1 MKFENINMLN
11 DTMAI
16 LDRGY
21 YEVNGKRV
29 NLKLSKAEMKEIS
42 VFLPKD
48 VKSISDNK
56 DFQHI
61 HMMGG
66 RIGVDCVNMDSYSLA
81 IKRYLDCSYMF
92 SKKSK
97 PILVLN
103 LANPVNPGGGVRR
116 GSKAQEEDL
125 CRKSSLLLSLES
137 SAASVYYKYNKSLN
151 TYMGS
156 DAVMV
161 TPQVEIIKDEN
172 GSLLD
177 ESVIVSVMTCAA
189 PMLRNGMEGLT
200 DQEYRDMVYGRITGM
215 LKVAAHLGYEVLILG
230 AFGCGA
236 FLNDA
241 HVVSDLFYKA
251 LKEFDYDGME
261 AKDFFRRIDFA
272 VLSRSA
278 DQYNYKEFARNFC
291 DFYREEDAEEVASAL
306 ERVRETET
314 NLDRIRG
321 SLVGGAIGDAL
332 GYTVEFMQEE
342 QIFRKYGSSGIT
354 EYELTNGKALVSDD
368 TQMTLFTANGILV
381 GDTRLSMRG
390 IGGDPKVYVPNAYLD
405 WLKTQ
410 QLDINSVNQYERYTE
425 KGGYSWLLDVPELY
439 SRRAPG
445 NTCLSALETRA
456 KEDHVNSFINS
467 PINRS
472 KGCGGIMR
480 IAPLALKYRLGENF
494 YGDIEQIDMEAAELS
509 AITHSHS
516 LGYMPSS
523 VVSHIISRILC
534 SHDEMSLKDMVLE
547 ARDSVS
553 KLFAEDKNLPVLVDI
568 IDKAV
573 RLSEKTDTDDLD
585 NIHALGEGWVAEET
599 LGIALYCA
607 LKYQNDFSKAM
618 IVSVNHKG
626 DSDSTGAV
634 TGNILGALIGY
645 DAIDSKWKKD
655 LELLDVILEVADDL
669 CHGCQMSEYS
679 YYFDPAWATKY
690 MHMHRYEE
698 PKKNP
703 EYVFF
708 WLDNEK
714 YGEFSN
720 WYQREFVID
729 DFRYFCVEQ
738 YMMAQKAKLFHDS
751 VRYTAILRAN
761 SPKDCKALGKQ
772 VTPFDVKVWDAV
784 KYDIVKTGNK
794 AKFEQN
800 PDLMNLLLSTGD
812 RIMAEASPKDKIWG
826 IALDAET
833 AKHINPEAWP
843 GQNLLGKIL
852 MELKAEY
859 RKEQSKL
866 SATELRMI
874 KGDITKQS
882 DVEAIVNAANTSLL
896 GGGGGV
902 DGAIHRA
909 AGRQLLEECRKLNGC
924 KTGEA
929 KLTGAYKLPCK
940 YIIHTVGPIWRGG
953 NQDEE
958 KFLAECYSNSLQIAV
973 DQGIRSVAFPSIS
986 TGVYSFPKKKAAMI
1000 AVRTVN
1006 DFIEENSGS
1015 LDLVEWILFDE
1026 ETLNIYKDALNQF
1039 KANKIVG
1046 TPGF

>member
-81 IKRYLDCSYMF
+81 IKRYSDCSYMF

-215 LKVAAHLGYEVLILG
+215 LKVAAYLGYEVLILG

-354 EYELTNGKALVSDD
+354 EYELINGKALVSDD

-573 RLSEKTDTDDLD
+573 QLSEKTDTDDLD

-645 DAIDSKWKKD
+645 DAIDSKWKKN

-772 VTPFDVKVWDAV
+772 VTPFDAKVWDAV

-896 GGGGGV
+896 GGGV
-902 DGAIHRA
+902 DGAIHKA

-986 TGVYSFPKKKAAMI
+986 TGVYSFPKEKAAMI

>member
-81 IKRYLDCSYMF
+81 IKRYSDCSYLF

-177 ESVIVSVMTCAA
+177 ESVIVSVMTCAV

-618 IVSVNHKG
+618 IVSINHKG

-772 VTPFDVKVWDAV
+772 VTPFDAKVWDAV

-896 GGGGGV
+896 GGGV

-986 TGVYSFPKKKAAMI
+986 PGVYSFPKEKAAMI

>member
-1 MKFENINMLN
+1 MRVDNINMLN

-16 LDRGY
+16 MDRGY

-29 NLKLSKAEMKEIS
+29 NLKLSEKERKEIF

-48 VKSISDNK
+48 VKRIADNK
-56 DFQHI
+56 DFQHV
-61 HMMGG
+61 HVMG
-66 RIGVDCVNMDSYSLA
+66 RIGVGCVNMDSYSLA
-81 IKRYLDCSYMF
+81 IKRYSDCSYMF

-137 SAASVYYKYNKSLN
+137 LEASVYYKYNKSLN

-156 DAVMV
+156 DAVMI

-172 GSLLD
+172 GDLLD

-189 PMLRNGMEGLT
+189 PMLRDGMEGLT

-236 FLNDA
+236 FSNDA

-251 LKEFDYDGME
+251 LKEFDYDGMK

-278 DQYNYKEFARNFC
+278 DQYNYKEFARNFS
-291 DFYREEDAEEVASAL
+291 DFYREEDAEDVADAL
-306 ERVRETET
+306 ERVKETEV

-332 GYTVEFMQEE
+332 GYAVEFLQED
-342 QIFRKYGSSGIT
+342 QIFRKYGCEGIT
-354 EYELTNGKALVSDD
+354 EYDLVNGKALISDD

-390 IGGDPKVYVPNAYLD
+390 IGGDPKAYVPNAYLD

-410 QLDINSVNQYERYTE
+410 ESDINSVNHHERYTE

-456 KEDHVNSFINS
+456 KEGYVDSFINS

-480 IAPLALKYRLGENF
+480 IAPLALKYRSGENF

-516 LGYMPSS
+516 LGYMPSV

-534 SHDEMSLKDMVLE
+534 SYDEMSLKDMVLE

-553 KLFAEDKNLPVLVDI
+553 KLFVGDKNLPVLVDI
-568 IDKAV
+568 INRAV
-573 RLSEKTDTDDLD
+573 RLSEKADADDLD

-618 IVSVNHKG
+618 ITAVNHKG

-645 DAIDSKWKKD
+645 TAIDSKWKKN
-655 LELLDVILEVADDL
+655 LELLDVILEIADDL

-679 YYFDPAWATKY
+679 HYQDPAWITKY
-690 MHMHRYEE
+690 MHMHRYHK

-703 EYVFF
+703 EYTFF

-714 YGEFSN
+714 YGEFRTD
-720 WYQREFVID
+720 Q
-729 DFRYFCVEQ
+729 
-738 YMMAQKAKLFHDS
+738 
-751 VRYTAILRAN
+751 TG
-761 SPKDCKALGKQ
+761 SP
-772 VTPFDVKVWDAV
+772 
-784 KYDIVKTGNK
+784 
-794 AKFEQN
+794 
-800 PDLMNLLLSTGD
+800 
-812 RIMAEASPKDKIWG
+812 
-826 IALDAET
+826 
-833 AKHINPEAWP
+833 
-843 GQNLLGKIL
+843 
-852 MELKAEY
+852 
-859 RKEQSKL
+859 
-866 SATELRMI
+866 ATELRMI
-874 KGDITKQS
+874 KGDITEQS

-896 GGGGGV
+896 GGGGV

-924 KTGEA
+924 RTGEA

-940 YIIHTVGPIWRGG
+940 YIIHTVGPIWHGG

-958 KFLAECYSNSLQIAV
+958 KLLADCYRNSLQIAV

-986 TGVYSFPKKKAAMI
+986 TGVYSFPKDKAAGI
-1000 AVRTVN
+1000 ALRAVN
-1006 DFIEENSGS
+1006 QFVEANPGKMHLIEW
-1015 LDLVEWILFDE
+1015 VLFDDD
-1026 ETLNIYKDALNQF
+1026 TLSVYKDALSKLQIS
-1039 KANKIVG
+1039 KIVG
-1046 TPGF
+1046 TPMLDSINMMLRDGLV